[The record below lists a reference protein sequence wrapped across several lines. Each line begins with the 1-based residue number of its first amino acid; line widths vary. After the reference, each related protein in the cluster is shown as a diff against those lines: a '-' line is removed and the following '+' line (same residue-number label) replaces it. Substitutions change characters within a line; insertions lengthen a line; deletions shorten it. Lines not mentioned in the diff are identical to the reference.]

1 MKIETIIIALMLCSI
16 TFLGLFGLMSDAG
29 RYNNID
35 VDSQLQVYSAQNNNT
50 AILNVF
56 NKINETKQ
64 QEEIITSN
72 YTNLE
77 QDPINSLVGF
87 GKTVKMVGDS
97 ILMSVTNVKTIFQVL
112 TNILDIPPEVST
124 AFTIILIITM
134 VLSLLYL
141 LLGVVRD

>member
-29 RYNNID
+29 IYNNID